1 MQVLVL
7 PRSSSETARGKGYLA
22 RDHRVHEAWMARRMR
37 LGERLTDAQ
46 PVGVFVGEHWCL
58 VRGDATMVVR

>member
-1 MQVLVL
+1 MSAVPWSWDV
-7 PRSSSETARGKGYLA
+7 TAGGQGSLA

-46 PVGVFVGEHWCL
+46 PVGVFVGEHWCS
-58 VRGDATMVVR
+58 VRGDAAMVMR

>member
-1 MQVLVL
+1 
-7 PRSSSETARGKGYLA
+7 
-22 RDHRVHEAWMARRMR
+22 MARRMR

-58 VRGDATMVVR
+58 VRGDAAMVVR